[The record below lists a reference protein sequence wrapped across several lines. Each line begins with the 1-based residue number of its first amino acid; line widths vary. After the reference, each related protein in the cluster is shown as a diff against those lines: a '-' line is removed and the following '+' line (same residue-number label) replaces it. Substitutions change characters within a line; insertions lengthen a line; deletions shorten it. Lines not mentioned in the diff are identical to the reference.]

1 MSKGKEHDWFICD
14 VCGTET
20 AACLTLCPDCNNR
33 KQGALD
39 ELERQK
45 KELIENIIPMEKVR
59 IKECEEHQIKSL
71 SQFHKENL
79 FYENVILKGIELR
92 IKELEGGVEK

>member
-1 MSKGKEHDWFICD
+1 MSEVDYKNGWNDGYQE
-14 VCGTET
+14 
-20 AACLTLCPDCNNR
+20 CLELGEEERLVKVR